1 MTVHANF
8 LPITASPILSVRD
21 LTVGFTGDDG
31 WLVAAAGVSFDLW
44 PGRTTGLVGESGC
57 GKTVTALALMGLVP
71 PPGRITTGS
80 IQLGGQELTTLD
92 AAGLDRVR
100 GRRIA
105 MIFQEPM
112 TALNPVFTVGEQV
125 AEVLRAHRGLDRR
138 AAWAEAV
145 EGLHRVGI
153 ADPARRATAY
163 PHQMSGGMRQR
174 AMIAMALAGEPDVL
188 IADEPTTALDVTIQA
203 QIIDLLLDIQERMGL
218 TILFISHDLGVVSE
232 VADEVLVMYAGR
244 LVEAA
249 PAAALF
255 AGPQHPY
262 TQGLLAT
269 LPGRTAPGTRLPSIP
284 GQVPDLRRLPAGCRF
299 SDRCSRVKTACRTAE
314 PELRTIGTAHRAAC
328 IRIGA

>member
-1 MTVHANF
+1 MTVHAAM
-8 LPITASPILSVRD
+8 LPDMESPSLSVRD
-21 LTVGFTGDDG
+21 LTVNFAGDDG
-31 WLVAAAGVSFDLW
+31 PLVAAAGVSFDLM

-57 GKTVTALALMGLVP
+57 GKSVTALALMGLVP
-71 PPGRITTGS
+71 PPGRIAAGS
-80 IQLGGQELTTLD
+80 IRLGGQELMGLD
-92 AAGLDRVR
+92 EAGLDRVR

-112 TALNPVFTVGEQV
+112 TALNPVFSVGEQV
-125 AEVLRAHRGLDRR
+125 AEVLRVHRGLDRR

-153 ADPARRATAY
+153 ADAGRRAADY

-203 QIIDLLLDIQERMGL
+203 QIVDLLLDIQQRMGL
-218 TILFISHDLGVVSE
+218 AILFISHDLGVVSE

-255 AGPQHPY
+255 AAPQHPY

-269 LPGRTAPGTRLPSIP
+269 LPGRGAPGTRLPSIP

-299 SDRCSRVKTACRTAE
+299 SNRCSRVKAECRTAE
-314 PELRTIGTAHRAAC
+314 PALRSVGTEHRTACVRIGT
-328 IRIGA
+328 